1 MRNVRVRCVTWRN
14 DLAHSKQ
21 TATRAE
27 KKQAKRDTQDSGN
40 WEVMAMTKLI
50 SKLDE
55 KLPASSGIIES
66 KLIRL
71 ENILVGTD
79 FSPASDRALE
89 YALALARRYESK
101 IFLVHVLASDTT
113 TLAPEV
119 MTRGEEIRLCAAQ
132 EEMGE
137 FLISGRLRDVPH
149 ETLVERGHFWP
160 TLQHLIEKHEIDLVV
175 VGTDGTRGWQ
185 KFFLGSGAEQV
196 FRQAKC
202 PVLTVGPAVKDGA
215 PKEIEFKNILFA
227 TDFGLGAER
236 EAEYAFSFA
245 QENQAN
251 LTMLHVVRHADDY
264 TDEGLA
270 LKRGAISHELGEL
283 APTGS
288 EVWCKVEMRMRLGD
302 PAEEIL
308 QVAREMKADLI
319 VIGAKK
325 ERSVS
330 AGHVLGGTAYH
341 VVCAAPCPVLTVRS

>member
-1 MRNVRVRCVTWRN
+1 
-14 DLAHSKQ
+14 
-21 TATRAE
+21 
-27 KKQAKRDTQDSGN
+27 
-40 WEVMAMTKLI
+40 MTKLI
-50 SKLDE
+50 VKDE
-55 KLPASSGIIES
+55 MKAPASFGITES
-66 KLIRL
+66 KMIRL

-79 FSPASDRALE
+79 FSAASDRALQ

-101 IFLVHVLASDTT
+101 IFLVNVVLSDTT

-119 MTRGEEIRLCAAQ
+119 MTRGEELRLSAAQ

-137 FLISGRLRDVPH
+137 FLISGRLRDVAH
-149 ETLVERGHFWP
+149 ETLVERGQFWP
-160 TLQHLIEKHEIDLVV
+160 TMQHLIEKHHIDLVV
-175 VGTDGTRGWQ
+175 VGTEGTKSWQ

-215 PKEIEFKNILFA
+215 PKEIEFKKILFA

-270 LKRGAISHELGEL
+270 LKRAAISHELSEL
-283 APTGS
+283 APAGS
-288 EVWCKVEMRMRLGD
+288 EAWCKVEMRMRLGD

-308 QVAREMKADLI
+308 AIAREMKADLI

-325 ERSVS
+325 EKSIS
-330 AGHVLGGTAYH
+330 AGHALGGTAYH
-341 VVCAAPCPVLTVRS
+341 VVCAAPCPVLSVRS